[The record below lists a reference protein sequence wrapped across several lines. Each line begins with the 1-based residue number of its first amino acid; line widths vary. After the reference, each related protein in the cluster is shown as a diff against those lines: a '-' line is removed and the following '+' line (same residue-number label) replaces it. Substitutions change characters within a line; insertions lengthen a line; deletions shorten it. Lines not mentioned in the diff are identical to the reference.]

1 MASQRTVF
9 NIASGHLGVLP
20 HLLLLPTFLSVIA
33 TRYTWLV
40 AIAGRTLIATL
51 IFSVGFFAAPS
62 LYARALGATVVFL
75 LLVLTS
81 RKGAEKESEASGL
94 PPILPHRVL
103 VFAGLN
109 AAVVAIAHFG
119 SALPAFAEGSSMAA
133 AWIAPLAALSV
144 FLTTL
149 ALFPRNMWGSTW
161 KRFRPELIAAFIVL
175 FTFLPHHLSRV
186 LWSQYSGVLGYLVYH
201 GAHFLLPGIAYVA
214 GPNPIVTGPAVD
226 VQMSAGSSGIEG
238 ICLFEYLFGA
248 VVVLEWARVN
258 KVRALIAYAGGLG
271 AMVTANILRIIFLI
285 LAGNLIASPAAIGRF
300 RVHAGWIFYSV
311 MFLLFLFI
319 TYRWLHAQP
328 SGTAESTR
336 ARLRTQPSRS

>member
-1 MASQRTVF
+1 M
-9 NIASGHLGVLP
+9 
-20 HLLLLPTFLSVIA
+20 
-33 TRYTWLV
+33 WLV
-40 AIAGRTLIATL
+40 AIAGRTLIAAL

-81 RKGAEKESEASGL
+81 RKGAEKHSEARSL
-94 PPILPHRVL
+94 PPVLSHRVL
-103 VFAGLN
+103 VFVGLN
-109 AAVVAIAHFG
+109 AAIIAIAHFE
-119 SALPAFAEGSSMAA
+119 SAMAA
-133 AWIAPLAALSV
+133 AWVAPLAALSV
-144 FLTTL
+144 LLTTL
-149 ALFPRNMWGSTW
+149 ALFPRNMWESTW

-175 FTFLPHHLSRV
+175 FTFLPHHLSEV
-186 LWSQYSGVLGYLVYH
+186 LWSQYSRVLGYLVYH
-201 GAHFLLPGIAYVA
+201 GAHFLLPGVAYVA

-300 RVHAGWIFYSV
+300 RAHAGWIFYSV
-311 MFLLFLFI
+311 IFLLFLFI

-328 SGTAESTR
+328 AGAAEATR
-336 ARLRTQPSRS
+336 AGLRTQPSRS

>member
-1 MASQRTVF
+1 MASQRSVF
-9 NIASGHLGVLP
+9 NIASRHLGVLP

-40 AIAGRTLIATL
+40 AIAGRTLIAAL

-62 LYARALGATVVFL
+62 LYARALGASVVFL
-75 LLVLTS
+75 LLVLMS
-81 RKGAEKESEASGL
+81 RKGAEKESETGSVPPVL
-94 PPILPHRVL
+94 PRRML
-103 VFAGLN
+103 VFVGLN

-119 SALPAFAEGSSMAA
+119 SAWPPFAEGGFMAA
-133 AWIAPLAALSV
+133 AWVAPLVALSV
-144 FLTTL
+144 LLTAL
-149 ALFPRNMWGSTW
+149 VLFPKKMWAGTW

-175 FTFLPHHLSRV
+175 FTFLPHHLSEL
-186 LWSQYSGVLGYLVYH
+186 LWSQYSGALGYLVYH
-201 GAHFLLPGIAYVA
+201 GAHFLLPGVAYVA

-238 ICLFEYLFGA
+238 IWLFEYLFGA

-258 KVRALIAYAGGLG
+258 KVRALIAYAGGLA

-285 LAGNLIASPAAIGRF
+285 LAGNLIASPEAIGRL
-300 RVHAGWIFYSV
+300 RVHAGWIFYSAI
-311 MFLLFLFI
+311 FLLFLFI

-328 SGTAESTR
+328 AGAAESTR
-336 ARLRTQPSRS
+336 ARLRTQPSRP